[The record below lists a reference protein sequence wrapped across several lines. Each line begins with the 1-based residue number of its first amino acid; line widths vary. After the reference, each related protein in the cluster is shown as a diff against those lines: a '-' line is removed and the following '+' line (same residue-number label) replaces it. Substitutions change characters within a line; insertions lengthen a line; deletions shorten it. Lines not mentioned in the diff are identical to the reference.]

1 MINFNIT
8 AEMFFLIADI
18 MEEIGKLSEFSKGLD
33 NFPKLKK
40 EMIIKSVS
48 ATLCFDDIVV
58 SEEQISRIMLNKR
71 VYMEDDKLQKVK
83 NTIKAYESLEK
94 INPYNVEDLFKV
106 NDILTERF
114 EKHILD
120 FKDECLSYLP
130 NGRAVRKEIV
140 SLFEFAKTNTLHPLI
155 LAVVM
160 MIELQNIWQFWDANN
175 TTARF
180 WLKAMLADYK
190 PIFRFIPIENVLLK
204 KEYSPFK
211 FEFYEEHVQFI
222 LECIKGAIKNF
233 AIATHEHRNHI
244 SYQVRKLLEVMEY
257 YPLSAQ
263 EIMNRMHLKSR
274 AGFRQNYLNPAL
286 ESGLIAMTI
295 PDKPTSKS
303 QMYFKV

>member
-18 MEEIGKLSEFSKGLD
+18 MEEIGKLSEFSKSLD

-40 EMIIKSVS
+40 EMLIKSLC

-58 SEEQISRIMLNKR
+58 SKEQVSRIMLNKR
-71 VYMEDDKLQKVK
+71 VYMQDDKLQKVK
-83 NTIKAYESLEK
+83 NIIKAYESLEK

-106 NDILTERF
+106 NDILTDKL

-120 FKDECLSYLP
+120 FKEECITYLP
-130 NGRAVRKEIV
+130 NGRPIRKEIV

-155 LAVVM
+155 LAVVI
-160 MIELQNIWQFWDANN
+160 MIELQNIWQFWNANN

-180 WLKAMLADYK
+180 WLKVMLADFK
-190 PIFRFIPIENVLLK
+190 PILRFISIENTLLK
-204 KEYSPFK
+204 KEYSPYKFK
-211 FEFYEEHVQFI
+211 TYEENIQFI
-222 LECIKGAIKNF
+222 LECIKDAIKVFN
-233 AIATHEHRNHI
+233 ISTREHRNHI

-274 AGFRQNYLNPAL
+274 ASFRNNYLNPAL

-303 QMYFKV
+303 QMYFKL

>member
-18 MEEIGKLSEFSKGLD
+18 MEEIGKLSEFSKSLD

-40 EMIIKSVS
+40 EMLIKSVC

-58 SEEQISRIMLNKR
+58 SKEQVSRIMLNKR
-71 VYMEDDKLQKVK
+71 VYMQDDKLQKVK
-83 NTIKAYESLEK
+83 NIIKAYESLEK

-106 NDILTERF
+106 NDILTDKL

-120 FKDECLSYLP
+120 FKEECITYLP
-130 NGRAVRKEIV
+130 NGRPIRKEIV

-155 LAVVM
+155 LAVVI
-160 MIELQNIWQFWDANN
+160 MIELQNIWQFWNANN

-180 WLKAMLADYK
+180 WLKVMLADFK
-190 PIFRFIPIENVLLK
+190 PILRLISIENTLLK
-204 KEYSPFK
+204 KEYSPYKFK
-211 FEFYEEHVQFI
+211 TYEENIQFI
-222 LECIKGAIKNF
+222 LECIKDAIKVFN
-233 AIATHEHRNHI
+233 ISTREHRNHI

-274 AGFRQNYLNPAL
+274 AGFRNSYLNPAF

-303 QMYFKV
+303 QMYFKL